1 MGDIRSAGVD
11 DHPALVETLAQAF
24 QTDPAL
30 SWILPDPVHR
40 ARALRSLFRVLV
52 PADVR
57 AGVALRAPGDEAS
70 AQWRAPGRAHSAMG
84 EFLRTVIPLVATF
97 GTALP
102 RGLTVQ
108 GGIDAHRP
116 KGRFWYL
123 HYVGVR
129 EIARRI
135 GRDPGTISREL
146 RRNAATRSGTQVYR
160 AGVAQWKA
168 QQAAKRPKT
177 AKLVDNDRLRE
188 YVQERLSGAVRR
200 PDGTAVA
207 GPDTPAWKGLNKP
220 HRQDR
225 RWATA
230 WSPQQISHRLKVDFP
245 GLQAYNDSLSVN
257 VFSKILNEK
266 S

>member
-1 MGDIRSAGVD
+1 MGDIRSAGID

-70 AQWRAPGRAHSAMG
+70 ALWRAPGRAHSAMG

-129 EIARRI
+129 PDHQGKGHGGRI
-135 GRDPGTISREL
+135 I
-146 RRNAATRSGTQVYR
+146 R
-160 AGVAQWKA
+160 AQ
-168 QQAAKRPKT
+168 
-177 AKLVDNDRLRE
+177 
-188 YVQERLSGAVRR
+188 
-200 PDGTAVA
+200 TAVA
-207 GPDTPAWKGLNKP
+207 DVEGLPCWLETATPENVPLYERLGFVTQVEWDVPRGGPHFWGMMRPVSNP
-220 HRQDR
+220 
-225 RWATA
+225 
-230 WSPQQISHRLKVDFP
+230 
-245 GLQAYNDSLSVN
+245 
-257 VFSKILNEK
+257 
-266 S
+266 